1 MSITN
6 EKTLI
11 ISSAFWESILNE
23 FKNAVKNKLYKK
35 IDYECWKHLTH
46 TCPVDSTV
54 QLSLND
60 YELLIKFDNN
70 YSIAMIL
77 TDVSVSSFCDFI
89 IDNWY
94 NIQTRYYTPLKVYDS
109 NLIPLE
115 GSSLTN
121 ILDMATINFTPST
134 VDNCLVGN
142 LNVDNYIEMIDSIKE
157 KTDPIKEDIARLE
170 AKVNSLIVENN
181 IDEEKKENKIMKNF
195 NFDFGPCTN
204 DNVRMSMYGI
214 AVKNADGTYVSYNPN
229 TNEVIDVDI
238 LNFDGGK
245 YLYKMPVASKDVM
258 VGDVIIHMRKPMFI
272 TAISEDRKTLTAVD
286 VVAGESKNI
295 LTTRSPFGFDFVT
308 KVVNLFGGFLKDNA
322 PNESNPFGNMWMLAL
337 MGDDAGKMDDM
348 LPLMMMSQGN
358 MVSNPMMM
366 YFLMKDGDKTDML
379 LPLMMMTSSWGWIPC
394 CPATSS

>member
-11 ISSAFWESILNE
+11 ISSAFWASILND
-23 FKNAVKNKLYKK
+23 FKVAVKNKLYKK

-60 YELLIKFDNN
+60 YELLIKFDND

-77 TDVSVSSFCDFI
+77 TDVSVFSFCDFI
-89 IDNWY
+89 IDNWD
-94 NIQTRYYTPLKVYDS
+94 NIRTQHYTPLNVYDS
-109 NLIPLE
+109 NLITLE
-115 GSSLTN
+115 GSN
-121 ILDMATINFTPST
+121 FLDMAT
-134 VDNCLVGN
+134 LN
-142 LNVDNYIEMIDSIKE
+142 LTSPLTDGCISITDSIKE
-157 KTDPIKEDIARLE
+157 DIDRLE
-170 AKVNSLIVENN
+170 AKVNN
-181 IDEEKKENKIMKNF
+181 IIEEKKENNKMKHF

-229 TNEVIDVDI
+229 TNEVMDVDI

-245 YLYKMPVASKDVM
+245 YLYKMPVASKDIM

-337 MGDDAGKMDDM
+337 MGDDSGDMKDM
-348 LPLMMMSQGN
+348 LPLMMMSQGG
-358 MVSNPMMM
+358 MTSNPMMM
-366 YFLMKDGDKTDML
+366 YFLMKDGGKDDML
-379 LPLMMMTSSWGWIPC
+379 LPLMMMANASPVAT
-394 CPATSS
+394 PAPAVNDTGI